1 MLVSSRNM
9 NHRGFVVNERRA
21 RLEYRNTNG
30 KHLDHGPGMTKAR
43 GSSLFDVGA
52 APESVAGDDDAQW
65 PPSANIGIG
74 RLVRP

>member
-30 KHLDHGPGMTKAR
+30 KHLDHAPRMTKAP

-52 APESVAGDDDAQW
+52 TLKASRAMMTPNVSGVWLDANDH
-65 PPSANIGIG
+65 PF
-74 RLVRP
+74 